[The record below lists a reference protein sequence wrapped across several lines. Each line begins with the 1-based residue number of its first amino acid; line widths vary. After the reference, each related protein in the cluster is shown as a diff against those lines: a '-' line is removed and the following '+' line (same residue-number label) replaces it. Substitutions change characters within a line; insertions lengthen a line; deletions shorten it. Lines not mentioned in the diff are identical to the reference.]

1 MRDIKRIILHCTA
14 TRPEWWADKSSEEK
28 MKECERWHLDRG
40 FRSIGYHFLVDRDG
54 TITEGRPLDQQ
65 GAHCKGHN
73 ADTIGIAM
81 WGGFGS
87 DSDDLPSDHFTPVQL
102 AATYDLIRKL
112 QGQFNIK
119 KDQVF
124 GHNRFSSKSCPGF
137 RVQKWISGM
146 SLSEAT
152 VKKPEREKPVQS
164 KTVKASAAT
173 IAASAGTTITA
184 LAKVDQTSQYIILG
198 FAGLTILFALVI
210 MRERLKAWAEGW
222 H

>member
-1 MRDIKRIILHCTA
+1 M
-14 TRPEWWADKSSEEK
+14 
-28 MKECERWHLDRG
+28 
-40 FRSIGYHFLVDRDG
+40 
-54 TITEGRPLDQQ
+54 
-65 GAHCKGHN
+65 
-73 ADTIGIAM
+73 
-81 WGGFGS
+81 
-87 DSDDLPSDHFTPVQL
+87 
-102 AATYDLIRKL
+102 
-112 QGQFNIK
+112 
-119 KDQVF
+119 
-124 GHNRFSSKSCPGF
+124 
-137 RVQKWISGM
+137 SGM